1 MDKFLQF
8 FFPALL
14 FSFILFSTPAHA
26 QMFSVGDP
34 EPERERTIG
43 QYTILGVGLEFADMS
58 FQGDNPDN
66 ETLVDFNGN
75 IIRLRLD
82 SPGLQIGLGV
92 GGSITGIENSSYVN
106 VSGRLLSNFPLFRRS
121 SFRIGAPFQITTD
134 IKSVT
139 SDMSDEDFQQS
150 SFVFGGGLNTN
161 VKISDRFQLN
171 ASTTPNFGFSFSQG
185 GLFGGNLFRV
195 DGKSELLI
203 TNIFGDNA
211 LSIGYH
217 FDYRR
222 YRVDE
227 GFNDYDY
234 TSHSILIGIGF

>member
-1 MDKFLQF
+1 MYKYLQF
-8 FFPALL
+8 SLSAILLSLLFFPN
-14 FSFILFSTPAHA
+14 TAHS

-34 EPERERTIG
+34 EPDRERSIG
-43 QYTILGVGLEFADMS
+43 QFTILALGLEFADMS
-58 FQGDNPDN
+58 FAGDNPDN

-75 IIRLRLD
+75 VLRVRLD

-92 GGSITGIENSSYVN
+92 GGSITGLDNASYVN
-106 VSGRLLSNFPLFRRS
+106 VTGRLSNNFPLMRRS
-121 SFRIGAPFQITTD
+121 SFRLGFPFQITTD

-139 SDMSDEDFQQS
+139 SDNSDQDFQQS
-150 SFVFGGGLNTN
+150 SLVFGGGLNSN
-161 VKISDRFQLN
+161 IKLSNRFQLN
-171 ASTTPNFGFSFSQG
+171 ASATPNFGFSFSQG
-185 GLFGGNLFRV
+185 GLFGGSLFRV
-195 DGKSELLI
+195 DGKSELLV
-203 TNIFGDNA
+203 TEIFGNNA